1 MQPHRVSDRGI
12 DPAKKNNFFFSKS
25 VFRQSSSL
33 VVGCWKA
40 GAAGSG
46 GGAGTGQ
53 KLMKLSL
60 IKKNAH
66 TQMK

>member
-1 MQPHRVSDRGI
+1 M
-12 DPAKKNNFFFSKS
+12 
-25 VFRQSSSL
+25 
-33 VVGCWKA
+33 VGCWKA

-60 IKKNAH
+60 IKKKRTH
-66 TQMK
+66 TNEVTLLINVKTGT